1 MPRATVLLSFV
12 LLPARSAQV
21 VPPPA
26 SRAAELALALSAAPE
41 HLRAGASAYVLG
53 PRGYELA
60 HRGHNGFTCLVER
73 EHPATVEPVCYD
85 SVGSAAFVPV
95 ALARAAARAAG
106 MAEDAIRAE
115 IEAGFRSGRF
125 RGPTGAGVA
134 YMLATEQSV
143 RDEATGEVVR
153 YVPHLMFYAPNAT
166 ARMLG
171 LESPD
176 LASPKGAPFLIYE
189 GDPRAMVIVPVH

>member
-1 MPRATVLLSFV
+1 MPRAPSLLALF
-12 LLPARSAQV
+12 LAPALAAQA
-21 VPPPA
+21 VPQPA

-41 HLRAGASAYVLG
+41 HLRAGAQVYVLG

-60 HRGHNGFTCLVER
+60 RPGANGFTCLVER

-95 ALARAAARAAG
+95 ALARAIARAAG
-106 MAEDAIRAE
+106 RDEATIRAE
-115 IEAGFRSGRF
+115 VEAGYRSGRF
-125 RGPTGAGVA
+125 RGPAGPGIA

-143 RDEATGEVVR
+143 RDEASGEVVR
-153 YVPHLMFYAPNAT
+153 YVPHLMFYVPR
-166 ARMLG
+166 ARAGALG

-176 LASPKGAPFLIYE
+176 LAGPKGDPFLIYE
-189 GDPRAMVIVPVH
+189 GDPRAMIIVPVH